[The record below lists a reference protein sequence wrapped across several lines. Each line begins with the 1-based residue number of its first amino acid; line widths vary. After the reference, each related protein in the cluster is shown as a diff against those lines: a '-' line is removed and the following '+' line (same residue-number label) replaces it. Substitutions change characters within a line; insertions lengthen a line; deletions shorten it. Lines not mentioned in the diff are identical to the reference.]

1 MPRKEVWVVVGGTIG
16 NNKGRRTVVSRMS
29 MRPATTETT
38 GILLKID
45 HWRIKIPSWD
55 EQDKKA
61 EPAKPSQSNDSWD
74 GWDDAK
80 DDGFD
85 SYNSHSPT
93 NKGTNQN
100 GISGGSYWDGGFR

>member
-1 MPRKEVWVVVGGTIG
+1 MK
-16 NNKGRRTVVSRMS
+16 
-29 MRPATTETT
+29 PATAETT

-55 EQDKKA
+55 EQDKKT